1 MKKYFY
7 LSLFVLIFTSC
18 VKRPAT
24 VENVWPSQI
33 ERYWVGPQFLSVPV
47 LDWKIDSGRLVC
59 VKPGGSKG
67 VVLLTKKID
76 SPLEGFEI
84 SFEGGLL
91 GAGGDST
98 ERIGIMLG
106 LDKPKDDKADF
117 SKGVFAGVST
127 DGLLSLAGK
136 TSRMKKPL
144 VVNEKLIFD
153 IEGVPGENGKLQLI
167 LRVRNEEGNNQLGEL
182 IAEVISEK
190 VKGLVAFYYQV
201 KDKVSLRETA
211 WFESLEITGEGVNT
225 YPENA
230 RGPILT
236 VENSI
241 QNDTL
246 NMVIVLAPLIQ
257 DSSNRV
263 VLQTRDDGEWTTIA
277 KSSIPDNNVV
287 TFTLNKRNRLFQSYR
302 VYTHYIDRYG
312 SIKYSYVTGEIEK
325 EN

>member
-7 LSLFVLIFTSC
+7 IPLFLLMLTSC
-18 VKRPAT
+18 IKTPKT
-24 VENVWPSQI
+24 VGNVWPSQI
-33 ERYWVGPQFLSVPV
+33 ERYWVGPQFLSVSV

-84 SFEGGLL
+84 SFEGGML
-91 GAGGDST
+91 GTRGDNK

-106 LDKPKDDKADF
+106 LDKPEDDKADF
-117 SKGVFAGVST
+117 SKGVFAGVSA

-136 TSRMKKPL
+136 RSRMKKPL
-144 VVNEKLIFD
+144 AVNEKMIFD
-153 IEGVPGENGKLQLI
+153 IEGVPGENGKLRLI
-167 LRVRNEEGNNQLGEL
+167 LRVRNEEGNNELGE
-182 IAEVISEK
+182 IPVEINPDRIT
-190 VKGLVAFYYQV
+190 GLTALFFQSKAGQSYG
-201 KDKVSLRETA
+201 EFA
-211 WFESLEITGEGVNT
+211 WFESLEITGEGVST
-225 YPENA
+225 YPENV

-236 VENSI
+236 VENSV
-241 QNDTL
+241 QNDTI

-263 VLQTRDDGEWTTIA
+263 VLQARDEGEWTTIA

-287 TFTLNKRNRLFQSYR
+287 TFILNKRNSLFQSYR

-312 SIKYSYVTGEIEK
+312 SIKYSYVNGEIDK